1 MAASKFKQT
10 AGTMTSIWTNLT
22 ASALALAPGI
32 ASPQPGSSRDDRR
45 PASGSSANPS
55 PAAQE
60 AGLRLAL
67 EQGLPGHMPDFLFE
81 RSLALG
87 GKVSVWHPDPRCH
100 GRLDQIVLETMI
112 DAMAAGQIGDE
123 ETSGSLARA
132 LSGEGDVRN
141 MEVSWRDNEG
151 VDRCWLVSTSS
162 DTESQPHAVVTG
174 LVRDVSMVHSHC
186 SEISARLETVSR
198 GEHALTASTTSIAD
212 IVREQA
218 LVISGICDLLAE
230 PLDQL
235 SSDGECK
242 RHEFVVDVRQAV
254 RQIVINAE
262 LLKDYTHARQGTL
275 VLTPQA
281 WSAADLVSIIS
292 PMLHDLLAGSGVS
305 LKVQP
310 HNQPA
315 ALLCDP
321 YRLARFLYME
331 MAPVCSAM
339 RPGGTARLSAG
350 PGAPGEVI
358 FELAWQDETHA
369 ETNTG
374 IAAREL
380 PAQPCLHPALSL
392 AFRETLLAAHD
403 ADVSLQAAA
412 DATTRLTITLRNFAE
427 LRSDK
432 TD

>member
-1 MAASKFKQT
+1 MASKLKQT
-10 AGTMTSIWTNLT
+10 AVTMTSIWTNLT
-22 ASALALAPGI
+22 ASALALAPGV
-32 ASPQPGSSRDDRR
+32 ASPQPGSSRNDRR
-45 PASGSSANPS
+45 PAGSSPANPS
-55 PAAQE
+55 LAALE

-67 EQGLPGHMPDFLFE
+67 EQGLPGQMPDFLFE
-81 RSLALG
+81 RSITSD

-123 ETSGSLARA
+123 ETSGSLASA

-141 MEVSWRDNEG
+141 LEVSWRDNEG
-151 VDRCWLVSTSS
+151 VDRCWLVSTSADS
-162 DTESQPHAVVTG
+162 ESQPCAVVTG

-198 GEHALTASTTSIAD
+198 GEHALTASTASIAD

-218 LVISGICDLLAE
+218 LLISGICDVLAE
-230 PLDQL
+230 PVDQL

-242 RHEFVVDVRQAV
+242 RDEFVIDVRQAV

-275 VLTPQA
+275 MLTPQA

-310 HNQPA
+310 RDQSA
-315 ALLCDP
+315 VLVCDP

-339 RPGGTARLSAG
+339 SPGSTARLSAG
-350 PGAPGEVI
+350 PGAAGEIV
-358 FELAWQDETHA
+358 FELSCQDEAPA
-369 ETNTG
+369 ETDTG
-374 IAAREL
+374 TAACGL
-380 PAQPCLHPALSL
+380 PSQPCLHPALSL
-392 AFRETLLAAHD
+392 AFREMLIAAHD
-403 ADVSLQAAA
+403 ADVSLQAAPNT
-412 DATTRLTITLRNFAE
+412 TTRLSITLRNFAGH
-427 LRSDK
+427 RPDK
-432 TD
+432 KD